1 MVQLRSSLSRNVHHH
16 HLYHQILSSLR
27 GHMVSTKH
35 RHLALFLAILLTSF
49 QLFPF
54 STASLWTVL
63 RHKCL
68 GLPLCLFPCRFQ
80 SNASLWM
87 ASFPFLNVYPIH
99 FHFCLLICM
108 EISISSVLLQ
118 SPSFEITSGQWMFRI
133 LRKQR
138 LTKVCSFEVVV
149 FISLFLGML
158 HNRNWGFDCSILR
171 QHVGTTLEV
180 QAVRV

>member
-1 MVQLRSSLSRNVHHH
+1 
-16 HLYHQILSSLR
+16 
-27 GHMVSTKH
+27 
-35 RHLALFLAILLTSF
+35 
-49 QLFPF
+49 
-54 STASLWTVL
+54 
-63 RHKCL
+63 
-68 GLPLCLFPCRFQ
+68 
-80 SNASLWM
+80 
-87 ASFPFLNVYPIH
+87 
-99 FHFCLLICM
+99 LICM

-118 SPSFEITSGQWMFRI
+118 SSSFEITSGQWMFRI